1 MHEEPGFATC
11 RRATLEDAPEIARLV
26 NEAFAEY
33 RPWLVPPS
41 GALAETAETI
51 AAELSGIYGAF
62 LAEIAG
68 EPAGCVL
75 FRSEGDDLYFGRL
88 SVPPS
93 RRGQGIATVLV
104 DAVEREAI
112 EQGRPGVVLSVRIAL
127 PANQR
132 LFARLGY
139 AQIARHAHPGFDQ
152 PTWIEMR
159 KALVLGNPA

>member
-1 MHEEPGFATC
+1 MVEGPAAVC
-11 RRATLEDAPEIARLV
+11 RRATLEDAAKIARLI

-33 RPWLVPPS
+33 RTWLVPPS

-51 AAELSGIYGAF
+51 AAELSGRYGAF

-75 FRSEGDDLYFGRL
+75 FRPEGDNLYFGRL
-88 SVPPS
+88 SVSPEK
-93 RRGQGIATVLV
+93 RGSGIAAILV
-104 DAVEREAI
+104 AAVESEAVAL
-112 EQGRPGVVLSVRIAL
+112 QCPGVVLGVRIAL

-132 LFARLGY
+132 LFARFGY
-139 AQIARHAHPGFDQ
+139 CEIARHAHSGFDE

-159 KALVLGNPA
+159 KVLTAG